1 METQDLPSYIAG
13 YDDYCDTS
21 KPIYST
27 DDYYEMKEEF
37 DNEIAEKEKQID
49 NLLDKFSW
57 IKEKIDEIRNKNYIP
72 TKEDIEYIE
81 EIVEEV
87 F

>member
-1 METQDLPSYIAG
+1 METQDLPSYIVG

-21 KPIYST
+21 KPVYST

-57 IKEKIDEIRNKNYIP
+57 IKEKIDEIRNKDYVP